1 VRRFVVRRDEVRSE
15 EDSLMRRPL
24 QGVRVVE
31 LAMWGF
37 VPSGAAVLADWGADV
52 VKVEHAVT
60 GDPQRGL
67 HQMGAAKVEGRPN
80 AAFDHPNR
88 GKRSIGLDLTKPEG
102 LDVLYALVKKSDVFI
117 TSLRAGALRRLGVDV
132 DDLRAQNPAIIYAR
146 GTAFGTRGPDAEA
159 GGFDMTAFW
168 CRASTAA
175 SLTPSNVEG
184 VVPPPAPA
192 YGDTI
197 SGTNLAGG
205 IAVALFAR
213 ERTGEPSV
221 VDVSLLSSGLW
232 SMGMG
237 VDLALAS
244 GRPWQTGP
252 AGAGVAPTN
261 PLSGLYATADGR
273 YITLVMLQPDRYWA
287 DFCRHIDRA
296 DLADDERF
304 ATAAA
309 LTEHAAEAADLIRAA
324 FAGRTLTEWRQ
335 RFATLDG
342 AWAPVQDTLE
352 VTTDPQVRANGYIVS
367 VTPEGESSF
376 DLVASPVQFDDVEL
390 ELGPSPEF
398 AQHTEEILLEL
409 GVDWEQISALKDAGA
424 IA

>member
-1 VRRFVVRRDEVRSE
+1 
-15 EDSLMRRPL
+15 MRRPL

-52 VKVEHAVT
+52 VKIEHAVT

-67 HQMGAAKVEGRPN
+67 RQMGAFKVEGRPN

-88 GKRSIGLDLTKPEG
+88 GKRSVGLDVSKPEG
-102 LDVLYALVKKSDVFI
+102 REILYDLVRGADVFI
-117 TSLRAGALRRLGVDV
+117 TSLRADALGRLGASV
-132 DDLRAQNPAIIYAR
+132 DDLRGQNPKIIYAR
-146 GTAFGTRGPDAEA
+146 GTAFGTRGPDATHA
-159 GGFDMTAFW
+159 GFDMTAFW

-175 SLTPSNVEG
+175 SLTPSDIDG
-184 VVPPPAPA
+184 VIPPPAPA

-205 IAVALFAR
+205 VAAALFAL

-237 VDLALAS
+237 VDMALAT
-244 GRPWQTGP
+244 GQAWITGP
-252 AGAGVAPTN
+252 AGSGVAPTN
-261 PLSGLYATADGR
+261 PLSGLYRTADGR
-273 YITLVMLQPDRYWA
+273 YLTLVMLQPSRYWA
-287 DFCRHIDRA
+287 DFCEHIGRP
-296 DLADDERF
+296 DLITDPRFDSAEAITEHSAEASRLISETF
-304 ATAAA
+304 AT
-309 LTEHAAEAADLIRAA
+309 
-324 FAGRTLTEWRQ
+324 RTLAEWTE

-352 VTTDPQVRANGYIVS
+352 ASQDEQVRANGYIVE
-367 VTPEGESSF
+367 VAPDGEDAY
-376 DLVASPVQFDDVEL
+376 DLVASPVQFDEQAL
-390 ELGPSPEF
+390 ELGPTPEF
-398 AQHTEEILLEL
+398 AQHTEEVLLEL
-409 GVDWEQISALKDAGA
+409 GFDWERIAAVKEAGA
-424 IA
+424 VP